1 MVLTIHNNNPL
12 PICRRS
18 YPPCPIP
25 PNAALRESFTIETV
39 YRPPSATQRPIFIV
53 RHLPSAVRRPHHR
66 PPLNHWLCC
75 PCSFASLHLSSLIW
89 PLCLQEHPSIC
100 WLLCCIITP
109 ITLLVVAFGL
119 PSSRRIRLL
128 VLCLPG
134 ALASSLSLHPFR
146 SLVASLP
153 ISSCSSF
160 SCLVVC
166 FVSCGLQIPSHHCV
180 PIICGCLNQINGRG
194 CRSMV
199 IGKILVLVPLLNAT
213 GTFWGTNVYFCPSNA
228 PEFCSYAPPS

>member
-109 ITLLVVAFGL
+109 ITLLVAAFGL

-146 SLVASLP
+146 SLAWP
-153 ISSCSSF
+153 PF
-160 SCLVVC
+160 
-166 FVSCGLQIPSHHCV
+166 PSH
-180 PIICGCLNQINGRG
+180 R
-194 CRSMV
+194 
-199 IGKILVLVPLLNAT
+199 
-213 GTFWGTNVYFCPSNA
+213 
-228 PEFCSYAPPS
+228 APPSPVWLFVSSAVASKSPLIIAFPSFVVV